1 MTQPLKVAF
10 DSDGVALTGNL
21 FLPDSAATAGNLFLP
36 DGAATAG
43 PLPGV
48 VVAGTWT
55 SVKELMADRY
65 AERLAARGYAALSFD
80 FTGFG
85 ESEGAPRDVE
95 NPVRKVRDI
104 HHAVTFLAGHEAVDA
119 DRLGALGICAAVMYM
134 SDNTASD
141 PRVRSLA
148 LVAPWLHDAE
158 ICEAAYGGAEAV
170 AERVKAGL
178 EARAQYEET
187 GEVAY
192 VPVVS
197 ATDERAAMPYDI
209 DFYLNPERGG
219 IPAWP
224 NRFAVMSWAD
234 WLTYDAVALAPRIDR
249 PTVLV
254 HSEDAAIPDGARR
267 FHAGLVGPKEI
278 LWTEGTQFD
287 FYDSEP
293 QVTIAVDT
301 VAAHFARTLS

>member
-1 MTQPLKVAF
+1 MTRTIKVTF
-10 DSDGVALTGNL
+10 DSEGVALTGNL
-21 FLPDSAATAGNLFLP
+21 FLPDDAG
-36 DGAATAG
+36 ASG

-65 AERLAARGYAALSFD
+65 AERLAARGHAALSFD

-85 ESEGAPRDVE
+85 ESAGTPRDVE
-95 NPVRKVRDI
+95 DPARKVRDI

-119 DRLGALGICAAVMYM
+119 GRIGALGICAAAMYM
-134 SDNTASD
+134 SDNAARD

-148 LVAPWLHDAE
+148 LVAPWLHDAA

-170 AERVKAGL
+170 AERVKTGR
-178 EARAQYEET
+178 EARARYEET
-187 GEVAY
+187 GEVDY

-209 DFYLNPERGG
+209 DFYLSPARGG
-219 IPAWP
+219 VPAWP

-234 WLTYDAVALAPRIDR
+234 WLTYDAVALAPRITQ
-249 PTVLV
+249 PTLLV
-254 HSEDAAIPDGARR
+254 HSEDAAIPEGAHR
-267 FHAGLVGPKEI
+267 FHAGLADPKDI

-287 FYDSEP
+287 FYDQEP
-293 QVTIAVDT
+293 QVALAVDT
-301 VAAHFARTLS
+301 VTAHFGRTLA